1 VPSQA
6 YIKELVGS
14 TENASEKIN
23 ERSIREQILTNIN
36 NLAKQAGLMSFEQA
50 KNIYVEVKPFA
61 QQGIVSTTMKLQ
73 RHEGKKFYKKQ
84 IDSMY
89 E

>member
-1 VPSQA
+1 VAVVVPSQA

-23 ERSIREQILTNIN
+23 ERSIREQILANIN
-36 NLAKQAGLMSFEQA
+36 NLAKQAGLM
-50 KNIYVEVKPFA
+50 VKPFA

-84 IDSMY
+84 IDAMY